1 MKTVALIY
9 GGDSSESE
17 ISVLSGKNIST
28 HIDRKRYNVYEILL
42 RGGDWNVQLE
52 DGRSFPIDKSDFSF
66 LLPVEDSRAQNRIN
80 FDIALIMIHGTPGE
94 NGMLQAY
101 LEMVGM
107 PHTTSPSIV
116 SAITFNKYATKCFLR
131 DLNIPLAKD
140 IFIRQGEKWNAA
152 EIVSKLGLPLFV
164 KPNEGGSSFGITKV
178 KKIDELDRAINHALE
193 EDSSV
198 LLEEFIEGREMTNG
212 VFEINGEF
220 SRLPVTEII
229 SKNEFFDYEAKYLG
243 ACNEVCPAE
252 ISNSLSE
259 RIIEQGHRIYH
270 HLGCKGVVRMDYIV
284 REDEIFFLEINTVP
298 GMTEMSLVPQEIK
311 AAGMTLGNFISKLLG

>member
-9 GGDSSESE
+9 GGDSSESD

>member
-1 MKTVALIY
+1 M
-9 GGDSSESE
+9 
-17 ISVLSGKNIST
+17 
-28 HIDRKRYNVYEILL
+28 
-42 RGGDWNVQLE
+42 QLE

-284 REDEIFFLEINTVP
+284 RGDEIFFLEINTVP